1 MHKIKEIYNYFINH
15 NWADRVGL
23 LKTLLDLPAILL
35 HELSHYIV
43 AKLLLINDGFIK
55 CHYFYEVFPEEID
68 GDMYNVMHSYSFS
81 VSTLY
86 NENNKWNVV
95 RNLLVSISPLY
106 VILILLCINKL
117 FILWILLSLKTFLPS
132 KEDMLNSKNNLQILF
147 K

>member
-1 MHKIKEIYNYFINH
+1 MHKIKEICNYFINH

-23 LKTLLDLPAILL
+23 LKTLFHLPAMLL
-35 HELSHYIV
+35 HELSHYII
-43 AKLLLINDGFIK
+43 AKLLFISNGFK

-132 KEDMLNSKNNLQILF
+132 KEDILNSKNNLQILF

>member
-1 MHKIKEIYNYFINH
+1 MNKIQELCNYFINH
-15 NWADRVGL
+15 NWAVRVGL
-23 LKTLLDLPAILL
+23 LKTLFHLPAMLL
-35 HELSHYIV
+35 HELSHYII
-43 AKLLLINDGFIK
+43 AKLLLISDGFK
-55 CHYFYEVFPEEID
+55 CYYFYEVFPEEID